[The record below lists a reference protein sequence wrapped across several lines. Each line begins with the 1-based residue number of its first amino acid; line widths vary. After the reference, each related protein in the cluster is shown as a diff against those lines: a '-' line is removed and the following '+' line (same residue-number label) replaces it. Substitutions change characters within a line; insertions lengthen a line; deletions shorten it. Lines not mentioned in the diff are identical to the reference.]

1 MIVVFFWGFFLQGEG
16 REVCTTDQPTV
27 VRKMLE
33 IFEI

>member
-1 MIVVFFWGFFLQGEG
+1 MIVHFFWGFFLQGEG

-27 VRKMLE
+27 VRKTLE